1 MFGVLMIWFH
11 LVLVCLSGVVLCV
24 WILAGCVWLLRVT
37 SGFDAGWSCRGF
49 GLLLDCCFVVCLYC
63 FVWRFVLVV
72 CCFRML
78 GCGLDA
84 LTLAVY
90 SC

>member
-37 SGFDAGWSCRGF
+37 SGFDAGWSCRGSA
-49 GLLLDCCFVVCLYC
+49 CCLIV
-63 FVWRFVLVV
+63 
-72 CCFRML
+72 
-78 GCGLDA
+78 A
-84 LTLAVY
+84 L
-90 SC
+90 